1 MRNKKEYIKPQV
13 EIIEV
18 CSEGVMLEPV
28 SWEVE
33 GDGDKGNIHEG
44 NPPGAKEDPKSN
56 YNIWE
61 DDEY

>member
-1 MRNKKEYIKPQV
+1 MKDRKEYIKPQV

-33 GDGDKGNIHEG
+33 GDGDKGIIHEG
-44 NPPGAKEDPKSN
+44 NPT
-56 YNIWE
+56 
-61 DDEY
+61 